1 LSDFIEITLLWSDVI
16 TDPDCLPYNITI
28 NNNDAETIIATLL
41 IENNELE
48 VIIYISLKDIYR
60 GFS

>member
-1 LSDFIEITLLWSDVI
+1 LSDFIEIILLWSDVI
-16 TDPDCLPYNITI
+16 TDWWSNNITI
-28 NNNDAETIIATLL
+28 SNNDAETIIATLL
-41 IENNELE
+41 TENNELE

>member
-1 LSDFIEITLLWSDVI
+1 MI
-16 TDPDCLPYNITI
+16 TDPDCWPYNITI

>member
-1 LSDFIEITLLWSDVI
+1 VI
-16 TDPDCLPYNITI
+16 TDWWSNNITI
-28 NNNDAETIIATLL
+28 SNNDAETIIATLL
-41 IENNELE
+41 TENNELE

>member
-1 LSDFIEITLLWSDVI
+1 LSDFTEITLLWSDVN
-16 TDPDCLPYNITI
+16 TDPDCWPYNITI

-41 IENNELE
+41 IENNKLE

>member
-1 LSDFIEITLLWSDVI
+1 LSNFTEITLLSSDVI
-16 TDPDCLPYNITI
+16 TEWWSNNITI
-28 NNNDAETIIATLL
+28 SNNDAETIIATLL

>member
-1 LSDFIEITLLWSDVI
+1 LSDFIEIILLWSDVI
-16 TDPDCLPYNITI
+16 TDWWSNNITI
-28 NNNDAETIIATLL
+28 SNNDAETIIAALL
-41 IENNELE
+41 IENNKLE